1 MTAQATAYGCSR
13 ETLAEPRCAA
23 DTSPSPVGFAAQIE
37 EFARAGTALREIDE
51 LDDELARA
59 RSAAEAAEQG
69 A

>member
-1 MTAQATAYGCSR
+1 MGVAGRGQPSR
-13 ETLAEPRCAA
+13 AVRRTR
-23 DTSPSPVGFAAQIE
+23 TPVGFAAQIE